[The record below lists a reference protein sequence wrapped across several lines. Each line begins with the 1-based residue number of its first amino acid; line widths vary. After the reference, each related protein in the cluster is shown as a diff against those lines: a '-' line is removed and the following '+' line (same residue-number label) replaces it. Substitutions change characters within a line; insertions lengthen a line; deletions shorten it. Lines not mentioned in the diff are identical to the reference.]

1 MGVIVLKVY
10 KVTLKKVTSGEY
22 EINFMNPKWQTRVR
36 RKIKTDRISAEKIQK
51 ALEFIME
58 SGELQEAHMADIVK
72 QRLSLDESFRS
83 DLDTLWPYIYDL
95 FYKRDTLAY
104 STSGSDDNDFINN
117 CIPIP
122 DDYPKVLITGNYDTG
137 KSMLLKYILK
147 SNSEVVF
154 PIEDAS
160 EAATYTCDYIFKNK
174 SSNTFRFAA
183 SFLSREA
190 VKFQIEC
197 AIDRAVD
204 TIINLAFET
213 LDVKNAIIKN
223 NEEDAVINSFI
234 TDPDNL
240 FDMRFILGGYYK
252 LGSKSRLK
260 EDKKEQV
267 KCWSA
272 VYDFILK
279 ITEDADINSSVIC
292 DEIKLYPD
300 INSAKEFIKSKY
312 YNYVHD
318 AWYDEDS
325 DYNKLI
331 SFILNEIAKN
341 TDQILDSIMTDASIH
356 EIALERDSNQWLSGF
371 SCSIKDFSGKCFRSL
386 ISPFVSR
393 DSSCFSKLLT
403 CLVNKMRIEVPFKD
417 ALAEDVKNTPVVF
430 TDSIGISNL
439 SSENN
444 ISLGLCNYDVITIVD
459 SSTYIMGA
467 GTQNIIRYLTNRV
480 LPDKI
485 FMVYT
490 HFDDFNKDVLIN
502 EDDEA
507 ADEKI
512 RYLLNI
518 QSNAIKS
525 IIKGSASD
533 SYRFNKQLK
542 EKTFF
547 LSKSI
552 ESNDFI
558 ASTIN
563 YIKSS
568 KDYLAVDADQWP
580 IVEYDYKKLS
590 LIFFKDIYSKYFY
603 KERDI
608 YEKNPPD
615 YKDTEKLIR
624 RLWNGETCFYSSV
637 KSTPADDFY
646 SIIIDSLNQFI
657 MNPKSTHLKQIIKNK
672 NHKDKLLEKLKEL
685 IFEEIRRIVVYEFV
699 NPITKKKWKDLYMI
713 SGIGSDYYRRKGI
726 LTALAE
732 IIPDMDSYLYFNDKD
747 NWIDKLEMAFSTSIA
762 KLEKM
767 IKEEDRNSAAKR

>member
-1 MGVIVLKVY
+1 MGVIVLKIY

-22 EINFMNPKWQTRVR
+22 EINFMNPRWQTRVR

-58 SGELQEAHMADIVK
+58 SSELQEAHMADIVK

-83 DLDTLWPYIYDL
+83 DLDILWPYIYDL
-95 FYKRDTLAY
+95 FYKRDTPAY
-104 STSGSDDNDFINN
+104 STSGSDDNNFINN

-122 DDYPKVLITGNYDTG
+122 DDYPKVLITGSYGTG
-137 KSMLLKYILK
+137 KSMLLNYLLKYYSDAI
-147 SNSEVVF
+147 F

-160 EAATYTCDYIFKNK
+160 EAANYTCDYILKKKCN
-174 SSNTFRFAA
+174 NTFIFAA

-204 TIINLAFET
+204 AIINLAFET
-213 LDVKNAIIKN
+213 SDVNNEIIKN

-240 FDMRFILGGYYK
+240 FDMRLIIGGYYK
-252 LGSKSRLK
+252 PSSELRLK

-272 VYDFILK
+272 VYGFIVK
-279 ITEDADINSSVIC
+279 IAEDADINSSVIC

-300 INSAKEFIKSKY
+300 INSAKEFIQSKY
-312 YNYVHD
+312 YDYVHD
-318 AWYDEDS
+318 AYHDEYS

-331 SFILNEIAKN
+331 SFILNETAKN
-341 TDQILDSIMTDASIH
+341 TDQILGSIMADASIH
-356 EIALERDSNQWLSGF
+356 EIALERDSDHWLSGF

-393 DSSCFSKLLT
+393 DPSCFSKLLT
-403 CLVNKMRIEVPFKD
+403 CLVNKMRIEVPYKD
-417 ALAEDVKNTPVVF
+417 ALAEDIKNTPVVF
-430 TDSIGISNL
+430 TDTIGISSLTN
-439 SSENN
+439 ENN
-444 ISLGLCNYDVITIVD
+444 MSSGLCNYDVITIVD
-459 SSTYIMGA
+459 NSTYIMGT
-467 GTQNIIRYLTNRV
+467 GTQGIIRYLTDRV

-490 HFDDFNKDVLIN
+490 HFDEFDKDVLIN
-502 EDDEA
+502 KDNEA

-525 IIKGSASD
+525 IIKGSTTD
-533 SYRFNKQLK
+533 PYRFIKELK
-542 EKTFF
+542 GKTFF
-547 LSKSI
+547 MSKSN

-558 ASTIN
+558 TSIIN

-568 KDYLAVDADQWP
+568 EDYLSVDADQWP
-580 IVEYDYKKLS
+580 VVEYDYKKLA

-615 YKDTEKLIR
+615 HKDTENLIK
-624 RLWNGETCFYSSV
+624 RLMNGETCFYSSV
-637 KSTPADDFY
+637 KPTPVDDFY

-657 MNPKSTHLKQIIKNK
+657 MNPKNTHFKQTNK
-672 NHKDKLLEKLKEL
+672 NHKDKLLGKLKEL
-685 IFEEIRRIVVYEFV
+685 IFEEIRRIVVYEFI
-699 NPITKKKWKDLYMI
+699 NPVTKKKWKDLYMI

-726 LTALAE
+726 LTALSE
-732 IIPDMDSYLYFNDKD
+732 IIPDMYSYLSFNDKD
-747 NWIDKLEMAFSTSIA
+747 NWIDKCLC
-762 KLEKM
+762 
-767 IKEEDRNSAAKR
+767 